1 MEKKEP
7 LKEDD
12 GTSNSN
18 ILHRVKDKLSLRKKK
33 QQHQQTKDVRL
44 NKDLDKKEK
53 ENGNFF
59 QRLFKLFICGGGS
72 KKDKDKA
79 NGIDCRQKAEGQE
92 TVEGKDVEEKDQEVI
107 SILNQPKVPAAE
119 RPPLPPQ
126 INRRT
131 PCSASISNARP
142 ISQLDEALKQF
153 KLSTAASREN
163 LKHSRLDISHMEDTV
178 RNMVASRPGTPSTT
192 LRYSAKLSSSL
203 GELRRA
209 NYITDY

>member
-1 MEKKEP
+1 MGVLIREWLGTGVFMEKKEP

-33 QQHQQTKDVRL
+33 QQQQQTKDVKL

-79 NGIDCRQKAEGQE
+79 KGIDCTQKAEGQE
-92 TVEGKDVEEKDQEVI
+92 TVEGKDVEENDQEVI
-107 SILNQPKVPAAE
+107 SIL
-119 RPPLPPQ
+119 
-126 INRRT
+126 
-131 PCSASISNARP
+131 
-142 ISQLDEALKQF
+142 
-153 KLSTAASREN
+153 
-163 LKHSRLDISHMEDTV
+163 
-178 RNMVASRPGTPSTT
+178 
-192 LRYSAKLSSSL
+192 
-203 GELRRA
+203 
-209 NYITDY
+209 